1 MLSNSRDS
9 LGSIEGMITEGQTS
23 QAIDE
28 ILGHYKKEKK
38 NLIPLLQEVQTKL
51 GYLPRKALQ
60 EIADFLE
67 MPAIEVWGVATFY
80 NQFRFVPLGKYHT
93 TVCMGTACHLAG
105 GRLILEALERE
116 IDIKVGETAEDGNF
130 SLERVA
136 CIGCCMLA
144 PVIVIK
150 DKIYP
155 KMTPF
160 KVEEALI
167 LYKQEAQGELKE
179 GKSKSKS

>member
-1 MLSNSRDS
+1 
-9 LGSIEGMITEGQTS
+9 MITEE
-23 QAIDE
+23 QASRAVAK
-28 ILGHYKKEKK
+28 ILSLHKKEKK
-38 NLIPLLQEVQTKL
+38 NLIPLLQAVQAKL
-51 GYLPRKALQ
+51 GYLPKKTMQ

-67 MPAIEVWGVATFY
+67 IPAVEVWGVATFY

-93 TVCMGTACHLAG
+93 MVCMGTACHLAG

-116 IDIKVGETAEDGNF
+116 LSIKVGETAKDGSF

-150 DKIYP
+150 DKIHP

-160 KVEEALI
+160 KVEEALV
-167 LYKQEAQGELKE
+167 LYKQEAQGEKN
-179 GKSKSKS
+179 

>member
-1 MLSNSRDS
+1 
-9 LGSIEGMITEGQTS
+9 MITEEQAS
-23 QAIDE
+23 QAVAK
-28 ILGHYKKEKK
+28 ILSSHKKEKK
-38 NLIPLLQEVQTKL
+38 NLILLLQEIQTKL
-51 GYLPRKALQ
+51 GYLPQKAMQ

-67 MPAIEVWGVATFY
+67 MPGVEVWGVATFY
-80 NQFRFVPLGKYHT
+80 NQFRLVPLGKYHT
-93 TVCMGTACHLAG
+93 MVCMGTACHLAG

-116 IDIKVGETAEDGNF
+116 LDIKVGETAKDGNF

-150 DKIYP
+150 DKIHP

-160 KVEEALI
+160 KVEEALVS
-167 LYKQEAQGELKE
+167 YKQETRREKN
-179 GKSKSKS
+179 

>member
-1 MLSNSRDS
+1 
-9 LGSIEGMITEGQTS
+9 MITEKQTN
-23 QAIDE
+23 QVLAE
-28 ILGHYKKEKK
+28 ILSSHKKEKK
-38 NLIPLLQEVQTKL
+38 NLILLLQEVQTKL
-51 GYLPRKALQ
+51 GYLPKKTMQ
-60 EIADFLE
+60 KIADFLE
-67 MPAIEVWGVATFY
+67 MPEVEVWGVATFY
-80 NQFRFVPLGKYHT
+80 NQFRFVPLGKNHT
-93 TVCMGTACHLAG
+93 MVCMGTACHLSG

-116 IDIKVGETAEDGNF
+116 LGIKVGETAEDGNF

-150 DKIYP
+150 DKIHP

-167 LYKQEAQGELKE
+167 PYKQEAQGELKE
-179 GKSKSKS
+179 GKAKSKS

>member
-1 MLSNSRDS
+1 
-9 LGSIEGMITEGQTS
+9 MITDGETAQT
-23 QAIDE
+23 ITE
-28 ILGHYKKEKK
+28 ILGHYKKEKRS
-38 NLIPLLQEVQTKL
+38 LIPLLQEVQTRV
-51 GYLPRKALQ
+51 GYLPRKVLQ
-60 EIADFLE
+60 EIADSLE
-67 MPAIEVWGVATFY
+67 MAAVEVWGVATFY

-116 IDIKVGETAEDGNF
+116 LNVKVGETAEDGKF

-144 PVIVIK
+144 PVVVVK
-150 DKIYP
+150 DRIYP

-160 KVEEALI
+160 KIEEALI
-167 LYKQEAQGELKE
+167 PYKQEAQGEPKE
-179 GKSKSKS
+179 EKSESKS

>member
-1 MLSNSRDS
+1 MTTDD
-9 LGSIEGMITEGQTS
+9 ETT
-23 QAIDE
+23 QATAE
-28 ILGHYKKEKK
+28 ILGHYRKEKK
-38 NLIPLLQEVQTKL
+38 SLIPILQEVQTKL
-51 GYLPRKALQ
+51 GYLPREALQ
-60 EIADFLE
+60 EIAQLLG
-67 MPAIEVWGVATFY
+67 MGAVEVWGVATFY

-105 GRLILEALERE
+105 GRQISDALERE
-116 IDIKVGETAEDGNF
+116 LCVKVGETAEDGKF

-144 PVIVIK
+144 PVVVING
-150 DKIYP
+150 KIHP

-167 LYKQEAQGELKE
+167 PYKQEAEGEPKE
-179 GKSKSKS
+179 GSSKSQS

>member
-1 MLSNSRDS
+1 MVTEEQASRT
-9 LGSIEGMITEGQTS
+9 IN
-23 QAIDE
+23 E
-28 ILGHYKKEKK
+28 ILSHYEKEKK
-38 NLIPLLQEVQTKL
+38 SLIPLLQEVQARL

-67 MPAIEVWGVATFY
+67 MSDVEVWGVVTFY

-93 TVCMGTACHLAG
+93 KVCMGTACHLAG
-105 GRLILEALERE
+105 GKLISDALERE
-116 IDIKVGETAEDGNF
+116 LGIKVGETAKDGKF

-160 KVEEALI
+160 KVEEALVP
-167 LYKQEAQGELKE
+167 YKQEGQE
-179 GKSKSKS
+179 S

>member
-1 MLSNSRDS
+1 
-9 LGSIEGMITEGQTS
+9 MITEEQAS
-23 QAIDE
+23 QAVAR
-28 ILGHYKKEKK
+28 ILASHKKEKK

-51 GYLPRKALQ
+51 GYLPKKAMQ
-60 EIADFLE
+60 EIAEFLDI
-67 MPAIEVWGVATFY
+67 ADIEVWGVATFY

-93 TVCMGTACHLAG
+93 MVCMGTACHLSG

-116 IDIKVGETAEDGNF
+116 LGVKVGATTEDGNF

-144 PVIVIK
+144 PVMVIR
-150 DKIYP
+150 DRIYP

-167 LYKQEAQGELKE
+167 PYKQRNEEKYQARN
-179 GKSKSKS
+179 SKF

>member
-1 MLSNSRDS
+1 MIIEEQASRAVAKILSS
-9 LGSIEGMITEGQTS
+9 
-23 QAIDE
+23 
-28 ILGHYKKEKK
+28 HKKEKK

-51 GYLPRKALQ
+51 GYLPKKTMQ
-60 EIADFLE
+60 EIAGFLE
-67 MPAIEVWGVATFY
+67 MPGVEVWGVATFY

-105 GRLILEALERE
+105 GKLILEALERE
-116 IDIKVGETAEDGNF
+116 LDIKVGETDKDGNF

-144 PVIVIK
+144 PVIVIG

-160 KVEEALI
+160 KVEEALVS
-167 LYKQEAQGELKE
+167 YKQET
-179 GKSKSKS
+179 

>member
-1 MLSNSRDS
+1 
-9 LGSIEGMITEGQTS
+9 MITEEQAS
-23 QAIDE
+23 QAIAE

-38 NLIPLLQEVQTKL
+38 DLIPLLQEVQTRL

-60 EIADFLE
+60 EIADFLS
-67 MPAIEVWGVATFY
+67 MPDVDVWGVATFY

-93 TVCMGTACHLAG
+93 VVCMGTACHLAG

-116 IDIKVGETAEDGNF
+116 LGIKVGETAQDGNF

-136 CIGCCMLA
+136 CVGCCMLA
-144 PVIVIK
+144 PVAVIK
-150 DKIYP
+150 DRIYP

-167 LYKQEAQGELKE
+167 PYTQEIRGEPKE
-179 GKSKSKS
+179 GKSESKS

>member
-1 MLSNSRDS
+1 V
-9 LGSIEGMITEGQTS
+9 EGMITEEQAS
-23 QAIDE
+23 QAVAE
-28 ILGHYKKEKK
+28 ILSLHKKEKK
-38 NLIPLLQEVQTKL
+38 NLILILQEVQTKL
-51 GYLPRKALQ
+51 GYLPKKAMQ

-67 MPAIEVWGVATFY
+67 MPEVEVWGVATFY
-80 NQFRFVPLGKYHT
+80 NQFRLVPLGKYHT
-93 TVCMGTACHLAG
+93 VVCMGTACHLAG

-116 IDIKVGETAEDGNF
+116 LGIKVSETAEDGNF

-160 KVEEALI
+160 RVEEALVS
-167 LYKQEAQGELKE
+167 YKQEVQSELKE
-179 GKSKSKS
+179 RKSKSKS